1 MLILKIPKENSLL
14 KILDS
19 GKQNEM
25 NKGHKK

>member
-1 MLILKIPKENSLL
+1 MLILKIPRENSLL

-19 GKQNEM
+19 GKRNEM